1 MTAYPHAMPAV
12 PARPDDLTAKARIR
26 NAALALFASG
36 GYDGTT
42 MRAVATTAGVTV
54 GLVVHHYG
62 TKERL
67 RGAVED
73 LIVDAFTEATTSVPI
88 VGSARDI
95 GALRD
100 RNVSQMLANNPSMV
114 DYLRRTILD
123 PNDRGSLLNRLA
135 DLASANLQKLRAAGL
150 TTSRRSTAEQVAAVL
165 TAQIGQ
171 LFLQPMVDRTVAHFG
186 ESDPPRIVV
195 RLER

>member
-1 MTAYPHAMPAV
+1 MPAV

-26 NAALALFASG
+26 NAALALFAGG

-42 MRAVATTAGVTV
+42 MRAVATAAGVTV

-67 RGAVED
+67 RDAVED
-73 LIVDAFTEATTSVPI
+73 LIVAAFTEATASVKI
-88 VGSARDI
+88 VGSGRDI
-95 GALRD
+95 GAARD
-100 RNVSQMLANNPSMV
+100 RNVAQMLASNTAMV

-123 PNDRGSLLNRLA
+123 PNDRGVLLNRLA
-135 DLASANLQKLRAAGL
+135 DLAAANLQELRAAGL
-150 TTSRRSTAEQVAAVL
+150 TASRRSTAEQVAAVL

-171 LFLQPMVDRTVAHFG
+171 LFLQPMVDRTVTHFG